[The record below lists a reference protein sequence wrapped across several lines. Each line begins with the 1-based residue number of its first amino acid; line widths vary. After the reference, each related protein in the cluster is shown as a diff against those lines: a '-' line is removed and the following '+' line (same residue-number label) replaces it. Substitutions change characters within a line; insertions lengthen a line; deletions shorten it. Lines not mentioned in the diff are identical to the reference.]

1 MMAGDS
7 SRSTS
12 ALEPALAPV
21 SPNVDDIRYAL
32 TFDDILLVPRYS
44 EIVPTE
50 ISPRAEFARGKFLNS
65 PIVSAAMDTVT
76 ENRMARIMAQQG
88 GLGIIHKNLTLEA
101 QAFEVEKVKKYESGM
116 IMDPITLEPT
126 RKVSEAL
133 ELMRKYSISGVPI
146 TVEGTLVGILT
157 NRDLRFE
164 TNLEQSVSAIMT
176 KDKLVTAEVGTTLDQ
191 AKQILQRHR
200 IEKLPV
206 VDRAGRLKGLI
217 TIKDIEKA
225 KAYPL
230 ATKDEHGRLMVGAAV
245 GIDQSSRERVA
256 ALAAAGVDVVV
267 VDTAHG
273 HSKNVLAMVGWVA
286 KNFRDVI
293 VVAGNVVTAEATEAL
308 IKEGAEVVK
317 VGIGPG
323 SICTTR
329 VVAGVGMPQI
339 SAVIECS
346 AAARRHGKTI
356 IADGG
361 IKYSGDITKALA
373 LGANTVMIGNLLAG
387 ADESP
392 GETILY
398 QGRTYKVYRG
408 MGSLGAMQKGSKDRY
423 FQGDVTDF
431 EKLVPE
437 GIEGKVPY
445 KGSASA
451 ILHQLLGG
459 VRSGMGYM
467 GAASVR
473 DLQERAHFVRISPQ
487 GLRES
492 HVHDVSITKEAP
504 NYRLE

>member
-1 MMAGDS
+1 MAS
-7 SRSTS
+7 
-12 ALEPALAPV
+12 
-21 SPNVDDIRYAL
+21 NMDDLKFAL
-32 TFDDILLVPRYS
+32 TFDDILLVPQYS
-44 EIVPTE
+44 EVVPTE
-50 ISPRAEFARGKFLNS
+50 ISPKSEFARGIVLNS
-65 PIVSAAMDTVT
+65 PIISAAMDTVT
-76 ENRMARIMAQQG
+76 ENKMARIMAQQG
-88 GLGIIHKNLTLEA
+88 GLGVIHKNLTIEG

-116 IMDPITLEPT
+116 IMEPLT
-126 RKVSEAL
+126 IGPDRKVSAAL

-146 TVEGTLVGILT
+146 TVDGVLVGILT

-164 TNLEQSVSAIMT
+164 TNLEQPISNIMT
-176 KDKLVTAEVGTTLDQ
+176 KDGLVTAEVGTTLEQ
-191 AKQILQRHR
+191 AKQILQKHR

-206 VDRAGRLKGLI
+206 VDKQKRLKGLI

-230 ATKDEHGRLMVGAAV
+230 ATKDEHGRLMVAAAV
-245 GIDQSSRERVA
+245 GVDTTSRERVQ
-256 ALAAAGVDVVV
+256 ALTAAGVDAVV

-273 HSKNVLAMVGWVA
+273 HSKNVLSMVNWVA
-286 KNFRDVI
+286 SNFKDVI
-293 VVAGNVVTAEATEAL
+293 VVAGNIVTPEATEAL
-308 IKEGAEVVK
+308 IKEGADVVK
-317 VGIGPG
+317 VGVGPG

-329 VVAGVGMPQI
+329 IVAGVGMPQI
-339 SAVIECS
+339 SAVIDC
-346 AAARRHGKTI
+346 AQVACKRGKTI

-373 LGANTVMIGNLLAG
+373 LGASSVMVGNLLAG

-408 MGSLGAMQKGSKDRY
+408 MGSLGAMEKGSKDRY
-423 FQGDVTDF
+423 FQGDVNEFD
-431 EKLVPE
+431 KLVPE

-467 GAASVR
+467 GSRTVK
-473 DLQERAHFVRISPQ
+473 DLQEKARFVRISTQ